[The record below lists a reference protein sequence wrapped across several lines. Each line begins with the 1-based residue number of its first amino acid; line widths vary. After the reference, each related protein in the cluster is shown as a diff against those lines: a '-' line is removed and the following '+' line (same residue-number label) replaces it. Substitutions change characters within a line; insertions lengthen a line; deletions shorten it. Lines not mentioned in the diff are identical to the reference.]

1 MEVAVAIRERANKT
15 VLRKKHILT
24 IPRDVVDRMR
34 LEEGDEFIVT
44 EEDGRIVLTP
54 ALSIPADQAW
64 FWSPEWQ
71 ARIAEAESDRV
82 NGNSTVYRSEEEFLA
97 SLEDD

>member
-1 MEVAVAIRERANKT
+1 VRIRERVNKT

-24 IPRDVVDRMR
+24 IPRDLVDQMH

-44 EEDGRIVLTP
+44 EENGRIVLTP

-64 FWSPEWQ
+64 FWTPAWQ
-71 ARIAEAESDRV
+71 ARVSEAEGDLAE
-82 NGNSTVYRSEEEFLA
+82 GNSTVYHSDEEFLA
-97 SLEDD
+97 SLGE

>member
-1 MEVAVAIRERANKT
+1 MRIRERVNKT

-24 IPRDVVDRMR
+24 IPRDLVDRMN

-44 EEDGRIVLTP
+44 EENGRIVLTP

-64 FWSPEWQ
+64 FWTPTWQ
-71 ARIAEAESDRV
+71 ARIAEAEADREH
-82 NGNSTVYRSEEEFLA
+82 GSSTVYHSEEEFLA
-97 SLEDD
+97 SLGDS

>member
-1 MEVAVAIRERANKT
+1 MRIRERVNKT

-24 IPRDVVDRMR
+24 IPRDLVDRMR

-44 EEDGRIVLTP
+44 EENGRIVLTP

-64 FWSPEWQ
+64 FWTPDWQ
-71 ARIAEAESDRV
+71 ARVAEAEADREQ
-82 NGNSTVYRSEEEFLA
+82 GNSTIYRSEAEFLA
-97 SLEDD
+97 SLGDS

>member
-1 MEVAVAIRERANKT
+1 MGLGERADKT

-24 IPRDVVDRMR
+24 IPRGVVDRMR

-44 EEDGRIVLTP
+44 EEAGRIVLTP

-71 ARIAEAESDRV
+71 ARIGEAAADRV

-97 SLEDD
+97 SLGDD

>member
-1 MEVAVAIRERANKT
+1 VPTRERVNKT

-24 IPRDVVDRMR
+24 IPRDLVDRLH

-44 EEDGRIVLTP
+44 EENGRIVLTP

-64 FWSPEWQ
+64 FWTPTWQ
-71 ARIAEAESDRV
+71 ARVAEAEADLEQ
-82 NGNSTVYRSEEEFLA
+82 GNSTVYHSDEEFLA
-97 SLEDD
+97 SLGD

>member
-1 MEVAVAIRERANKT
+1 VNKT

-24 IPRDVVDRMR
+24 IPRDLVDRMN

-44 EEDGRIVLTP
+44 EENGRIVLTP

-64 FWSPEWQ
+64 FWTPTWQ
-71 ARIAEAESDRV
+71 ARIAEAEADREQ
-82 NGNSTVYRSEEEFLA
+82 GNSTIYRSEEAFLA
-97 SLEDD
+97 SLGDS

>member
-1 MEVAVAIRERANKT
+1 VRTRERANKT

-24 IPRDVVDRMR
+24 IPRELVDRMR

-71 ARIAEAESDRV
+71 ARIAEAEADRV
-82 NGNSTVYRSEEEFLA
+82 NGNSTIYQSEEEFLA
-97 SLEDD
+97 SLGDN

>member
-1 MEVAVAIRERANKT
+1 VQVRERMNKT

-24 IPRDVVDRMR
+24 IPRELVDRMH

-44 EEDGRIVLTP
+44 EENGRIVLTP

-64 FWSPEWQ
+64 FWTPTWQ
-71 ARIAEAESDRV
+71 ARVAEAEADLV
-82 NGNSTVYRSEEEFLA
+82 QGNSTVYRSDGEFLA
-97 SLEDD
+97 SLGE

>member
-1 MEVAVAIRERANKT
+1 MPAKERMNKT

-24 IPRDVVDRMR
+24 IPRDLIDRMHI
-34 LEEGDEFIVT
+34 EEGDEFIVT

-64 FWSPEWQ
+64 FWTPAWQ
-71 ARIAEAESDRV
+71 ARIAEAEADRAA
-82 NGNSTVYRSEEEFLA
+82 GNTTVYRSEEEFLA
-97 SLEDD
+97 SLGDS